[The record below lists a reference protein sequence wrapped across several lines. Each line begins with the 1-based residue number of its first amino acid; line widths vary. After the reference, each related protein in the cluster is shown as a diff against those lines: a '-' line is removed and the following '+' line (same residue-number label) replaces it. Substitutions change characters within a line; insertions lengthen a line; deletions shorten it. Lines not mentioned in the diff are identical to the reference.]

1 MSIKITSFEIENV
14 KRIKMLQYTPT
25 ENGLTVI
32 GGKNNQGKTT
42 VLDSIAWALGG
53 DRFRPTNAVR
63 DGALTDPYLKVTL
76 SNGIVVERKGKN
88 SSLKVTDPSGR
99 LAGQNLLNSFVEQF
113 ALDVPKFLNSN
124 SKEKAS
130 ILLRIIG
137 VGDKLFTLERDEA
150 ETYAKRHAVGQIADQ
165 KKKFAKEMP
174 LYQDVPDEPVSASQL
189 IAEQQ
194 EILARNGENQRKRDK
209 AYELQ
214 AERNRLAEKAN
225 TLKAELETV
234 QNQLIKV
241 DSEMETAFKTAEQLH
256 DESTAELE
264 ENLRSI
270 EEINRKVRANLDRE
284 KAEAD
289 AEEYARMYDSMTEKL
304 SSIRQQKKDLL
315 EGADLPLPGLSVENG
330 ELIYNG
336 KNWDCLSSS
345 QQLKIATAIVRKLNP
360 ECGFVLLDKLEQM
373 DNDTLSEFAAWLEN
387 ESLQAIATRVSTG
400 DECSVIIEDGK
411 PAVTARPE
419 IKKDGKDR
427 SYIYIYHC
435 CR

>member
-53 DRFRPTNAVR
+53 DRFRPTNAAR

-99 LAGQNLLNSFVEQF
+99 LAGQSLLNSFVEQF

-137 VGDKLFTLERDEA
+137 VGDKLFMLEKDEA

-174 LYQDVPDEPVSASQL
+174 LFPDVPDEPVSASQL

-194 EILARNGENQRKRDK
+194 EILARNGENQRKRDR

-214 AERNRLAEKAN
+214 AERNRLAEKVN
-225 TLKAELETV
+225 TLKAELEKA
-234 QNQLIKV
+234 QNQLIKAGV
-241 DSEMETAFKTAEQLH
+241 EMETAFKTAEELH

-289 AEEYARMYDSMTEKL
+289 AEEYARMYDDLTGKL
-304 SSIRQQKKDLL
+304 SAIRQQKKDLL

-330 ELIYNG
+330 ELTYQG
-336 KNWDCLSSS
+336 RNWDCLSSS

-373 DNDTLSEFAAWLEN
+373 DNDTLSDFAAWLEN
-387 ESLQAIATRVSTG
+387 ENLQAIATRVSTG

-411 PAVTARPE
+411 PAVTKRPE
-419 IKKDGKDR
+419 IKKDW
-427 SYIYIYHC
+427 SEF
-435 CR
+435 

>member
-53 DRFRPTNAVR
+53 ERFRPTNAVR

-124 SKEKAS
+124 SKEKAA

-137 VGDKLFTLERDEA
+137 VGDKLFSLERDEA
-150 ETYAKRHAVGQIADQ
+150 ETYVKRHAVGQIADQ

-174 LYQDVPDEPVSASQL
+174 LFQDVPDEPVSASRL

-194 EILARNGENQRKRDK
+194 EILARNGENQRKRDR

-214 AERNRLAEKAN
+214 AERNRLAEKVN
-225 TLKAELETV
+225 TLKAELEKA
-234 QNQLIKV
+234 QDQLIKV
-241 DSEMETAFKTAEQLH
+241 DAEMETAFKTAEQLH

-289 AEEYARMYDSMTEKL
+289 AEEYARMYDNLTEKL
-304 SSIRQQKKDLL
+304 SAIRQQKKDLL

-330 ELIYNG
+330 ELTYQG

-387 ESLQAIATRVSTG
+387 ENLQAIATRVSTG

-419 IKKDGKDR
+419 IKKDW
-427 SYIYIYHC
+427 SEF
-435 CR
+435 

>member
-53 DRFRPTNAVR
+53 DRFRPTNAAR

-137 VGDKLFTLERDEA
+137 VGDKLFMLEKDEA

-174 LYQDVPDEPVSASQL
+174 LFPDVPDEPVSASQL

-194 EILARNGENQRKRDK
+194 EILARNGENQRKRDR

-214 AERNRLAEKAN
+214 AERNRLAEKVN
-225 TLKAELETV
+225 TLKAELEKA
-234 QNQLIKV
+234 QNQLIKAGV
-241 DSEMETAFKTAEQLH
+241 EMETAFKTAEELH

-289 AEEYARMYDSMTEKL
+289 AEEYARMYDDLTGKL
-304 SSIRQQKKDLL
+304 SAIRQQKKDLL

-330 ELIYNG
+330 ELTYQG
-336 KNWDCLSSS
+336 RNWDCLSSS

-373 DNDTLSEFAAWLEN
+373 DNDTLSDFAAWLEN
-387 ESLQAIATRVSTG
+387 ENLQAIATRVSTG

-411 PAVTARPE
+411 PAVTKRPE
-419 IKKDGKDR
+419 IKKDW
-427 SYIYIYHC
+427 SEF
-435 CR
+435 

>member
-124 SKEKAS
+124 SKDKAA

-137 VGDKLFTLERDEA
+137 VGDKLFALERDEA
-150 ETYAKRHAVGQIADQ
+150 EIYAKRHAVGQIADQ

-174 LYQDVPDEPVSASQL
+174 LFQDVPDEPVSASQL

-194 EILARNGENQRKRDK
+194 EILARNGENQRKRDR

-214 AERNRLAEKAN
+214 AERNRLAEKVN
-225 TLKAELETV
+225 TLKAELEKV

-241 DSEMETAFKTAEQLH
+241 DAEMETAFKTAEQLH

-289 AEEYARMYDSMTEKL
+289 AEEYARMYDNLTERL
-304 SSIRQQKKDLL
+304 SAIRQQKKDLL
-315 EGADLPLPGLSVENG
+315 EGADLPFPGLSVENG
-330 ELIYNG
+330 ELTYNG

-387 ESLQAIATRVSTG
+387 ENLQAIATRVSTG

-419 IKKDGKDR
+419 IKKDW
-427 SYIYIYHC
+427 SEF
-435 CR
+435 

>member
-53 DRFRPTNAVR
+53 DRFRPTNAAR

-99 LAGQNLLNSFVEQF
+99 LAGQSLLNSFVEQF

-130 ILLRIIG
+130 ILLRVIG
-137 VGDKLFTLERDEA
+137 VGDKLFSLERDEG
-150 ETYAKRHAVGQIADQ
+150 ETYVKRHAVGQIADQ

-174 LYQDVPDEPVSASQL
+174 LFQDVPDEPVSVSQL

-194 EILARNGENQRKRDK
+194 EILARNGENQRKRDR
-209 AYELQ
+209 AYDLELRRNEL
-214 AERNRLAEKAN
+214 AERINRTREQLDKM
-225 TLKAELETV
+225 TAELADLEKEV
-234 QNQLIKV
+234 
-241 DSEMETAFKTAEQLH
+241 ETAYKTAEQLH

-289 AEEYARMYDSMTEKL
+289 AEEYAHMYDDLTEKL
-304 SSIRQQKKDLL
+304 SSIRQQKRDLL

-330 ELIYNG
+330 ELTYQG
-336 KNWDCLSSS
+336 RNWDCLSSS

-373 DNDTLSEFAAWLEN
+373 DNDTLSDFAAWLEN
-387 ESLQAIATRVSTG
+387 ENLQAIATRVSTG

-411 PAVTARPE
+411 PAVTKRPE
-419 IKKDGKDR
+419 IKKDW
-427 SYIYIYHC
+427 SEF
-435 CR
+435 

>member
-53 DRFRPTNAVR
+53 DRFRPTNAAR

-137 VGDKLFTLERDEA
+137 VGDKLFTLEREES

-174 LYQDVPDEPVSASQL
+174 LFQDVPDEPVSASQL

-194 EILARNGENQRKRDK
+194 EILARNGENQRKRDR
-209 AYELQ
+209 AYELEIRRNEL
-214 AERNRLAEKAN
+214 AERINRTREQLDKM
-225 TLKAELETV
+225 TAELADLEKEV
-234 QNQLIKV
+234 
-241 DSEMETAFKTAEQLH
+241 ETAYKTAEELH

-289 AEEYARMYDSMTEKL
+289 AEEYARMYDGLTEKL

-315 EGADLPLPGLSVENG
+315 EGADLPLPGLSVEKG
-330 ELIYNG
+330 ELTYDG

-387 ESLQAIATRVSTG
+387 ENLQAIATRVSTG

-411 PAVTARPE
+411 PAVTKRPE
-419 IKKDGKDR
+419 IKKDW
-427 SYIYIYHC
+427 SEF
-435 CR
+435 

>member
-53 DRFRPTNAVR
+53 DRFRPTNAAR

-137 VGDKLFTLERDEA
+137 VGDKLFTLEKDES

-174 LYQDVPDEPVSASQL
+174 LFQDVPDEPVSASQL

-194 EILARNGENQRKRDK
+194 EILARNGENQRKRDR
-209 AYELQ
+209 AYDLELRRNEL
-214 AERNRLAEKAN
+214 AERRNRAREQLDKM
-225 TLKAELETV
+225 TAELEDLEKEV
-234 QNQLIKV
+234 
-241 DSEMETAFKTAEQLH
+241 ETAYKTAEELH

-289 AEEYARMYDSMTEKL
+289 AEEYARMYDDLTEKL

-330 ELIYNG
+330 ELTYQG

-373 DNDTLSEFAAWLEN
+373 DNDTLSDFAAWLEN
-387 ESLQAIATRVSTG
+387 ENLQAIATRVSTG

-411 PAVTARPE
+411 PAVTKRPE
-419 IKKDGKDR
+419 IKKDW
-427 SYIYIYHC
+427 SEF
-435 CR
+435 

>member
-1 MSIKITSFEIENV
+1 MSIKITSFEIENE

-137 VGDKLFTLERDEA
+137 VGDKLFMLEKDES

-165 KKKFAKEMP
+165 KNKFAKEMP

-209 AYELQ
+209 AYDLELRRNEL
-214 AERNRLAEKAN
+214 AERINRTREQLDKM
-225 TLKAELETV
+225 TAELADLEKEV
-234 QNQLIKV
+234 
-241 DSEMETAFKTAEQLH
+241 ETAYKTAEQLH
-256 DESTAELE
+256 DESTAALE

-289 AEEYARMYDSMTEKL
+289 AEEYARMYDGLTEKL
-304 SSIRQQKKDLL
+304 SAIRQQKKDLL

-330 ELIYNG
+330 ELTYNG

-411 PAVTARPE
+411 PAIAKRSG
-419 IKKDGKDR
+419 IKKDW
-427 SYIYIYHC
+427 SEF
-435 CR
+435 

>member
-99 LAGQNLLNSFVEQF
+99 LAGQSLLNSFVEQF

-137 VGDKLFTLERDEA
+137 VGDKLFMLEKDEA
-150 ETYAKRHAVGQIADQ
+150 ETYVKRHAVGQIADQ

-174 LYQDVPDEPVSASQL
+174 LFQDVPDEPVSASQL

-194 EILARNGENQRKRDK
+194 EILARNGENQRKRDR

-214 AERNRLAEKAN
+214 AERNRLAEKVN
-225 TLKAELETV
+225 TLNAELEKV
-234 QNQLIKV
+234 RNQLIKV
-241 DSEMETAFKTAEQLH
+241 GSEMETAFKTAEELH

-289 AEEYARMYDSMTEKL
+289 AEEYARMYDDLTEKL
-304 SSIRQQKKDLL
+304 SSIRQQKRDLL

-330 ELIYNG
+330 ELTYQG
-336 KNWDCLSSS
+336 RNWDCLSSS

-373 DNDTLSEFAAWLEN
+373 DNDTLSDFAAWLEN
-387 ESLQAIATRVSTG
+387 ENLQAIATRVSTG

-419 IKKDGKDR
+419 IKKDW
-427 SYIYIYHC
+427 SEF
-435 CR
+435 

>member
-53 DRFRPTNAVR
+53 DRFRPTNAAR

-113 ALDVPKFLNSN
+113 ALDVPRFLNSN

-137 VGDKLFTLERDEA
+137 VGDKLFTLERDES

-174 LYQDVPDEPVSASQL
+174 LFQDVPDEPVSASQL

-194 EILARNGENQRKRDK
+194 EILARNGENQRKRDR
-209 AYELQ
+209 AYDLELR
-214 AERNRLAEKAN
+214 RNELAEKINRAREQLDKM
-225 TLKAELETV
+225 TAELADLEKEV
-234 QNQLIKV
+234 
-241 DSEMETAFKTAEQLH
+241 ETAYKTAEELH

-289 AEEYARMYDSMTEKL
+289 AEEYARMYDDLTGKL

-330 ELIYNG
+330 ELTYNG

-387 ESLQAIATRVSTG
+387 ENLQAIATRVSTG

-411 PAVTARPE
+411 PAVTKRTE
-419 IKKDGKDR
+419 IKKDW
-427 SYIYIYHC
+427 SEF
-435 CR
+435 

>member
-53 DRFRPTNAVR
+53 DRFRPTNAAR

-99 LAGQNLLNSFVEQF
+99 LAGQSLLNSFVEQF

-137 VGDKLFTLERDEA
+137 VGDKLFMLEKDEA
-150 ETYAKRHAVGQIADQ
+150 ETYVKRHAVGQIADQ

-174 LYQDVPDEPVSASQL
+174 LFQDVPDEPVSASQL

-194 EILARNGENQRKRDK
+194 EILARNGENQRKRDR
-209 AYELQ
+209 AYELELRRNEL
-214 AERNRLAEKAN
+214 AERINRTREQLDKM
-225 TLKAELETV
+225 TAELADLEKEV
-234 QNQLIKV
+234 
-241 DSEMETAFKTAEQLH
+241 ETAYKTAEELH

-289 AEEYARMYDSMTEKL
+289 AEEYARMYDDLTEKL

-330 ELIYNG
+330 ELTYQG
-336 KNWDCLSSS
+336 RSWDCLSSS

-373 DNDTLSEFAAWLEN
+373 DNDTLSDFAAWLEN
-387 ESLQAIATRVSTG
+387 ENLQAIATRVSTG

-411 PAVTARPE
+411 PAVTKRTE
-419 IKKDGKDR
+419 IKKDW
-427 SYIYIYHC
+427 SEF
-435 CR
+435 

>member
-53 DRFRPTNAVR
+53 DRFRPTNAAR

-150 ETYAKRHAVGQIADQ
+150 ETYARRHAVGQIADQ

-174 LYQDVPDEPVSASQL
+174 LFQDVPDEPVSASQL

-194 EILARNGENQRKRDK
+194 EILARNGENQRKRDR
-209 AYELQ
+209 AYELEIRRNEL
-214 AERNRLAEKAN
+214 AERINRTRGQLDKM
-225 TLKAELETV
+225 TAELADLEKEV
-234 QNQLIKV
+234 
-241 DSEMETAFKTAEQLH
+241 ETAYKTAEELH

-289 AEEYARMYDSMTEKL
+289 AEEYARMYDDLTEKL

-330 ELIYNG
+330 ELTYNG

-387 ESLQAIATRVSTG
+387 ENLQAIATRVSTG

-419 IKKDGKDR
+419 IKKDW
-427 SYIYIYHC
+427 SEF
-435 CR
+435 